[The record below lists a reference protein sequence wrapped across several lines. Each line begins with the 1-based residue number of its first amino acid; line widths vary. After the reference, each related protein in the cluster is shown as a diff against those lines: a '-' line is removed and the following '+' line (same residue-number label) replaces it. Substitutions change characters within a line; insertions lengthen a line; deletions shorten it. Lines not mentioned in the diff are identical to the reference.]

1 MTNKASW
8 KGEVDLEPGDLVE
21 IFRGGYQHWAVYVG
35 LGNVIH
41 LAPPTEY
48 AEAGAASLKS
58 LWADT
63 ALVKKEKLSRVVG
76 ADHYR
81 VSNKHDS
88 KYFVRTP
95 DQIISFAEKLEGK
108 LMKYKVTTQNCEHFC
123 NSLRYDVARSDQVTK
138 VVWFGMAAAVALMLL

>member
-1 MTNKASW
+1 MTNQESW
-8 KGEVDLEPGDLVE
+8 RGEVDLEPGDLIE
-21 IFRGGYQHWAVYVG
+21 IFRKGYQHWAVYVG

-58 LWADT
+58 LWANT
-63 ALVKKEKLSRVVG
+63 AIVKKEQLSSVVG
-76 ADHYR
+76 TDHYC

-88 KYFVRTP
+88 RYAVRTP

-108 LMKYKVTTQNCEHFC
+108 TMKYEITTQNCEHFC
-123 NSLRYDVARSDQVTK
+123 NSLRYDVSRSDQVTK
-138 VVWFGMAAAVALMLL
+138 VIWLGMAATVALMLI